1 MIDLSQGEAAAL
13 LLRSFLSG
21 LFLGL
26 AYDLLKGI
34 RLFICAEKPRK
45 KSLWAV
51 LFHLLSF
58 VFDIAFFLAFAV
70 LAIALCYS
78 YVNGLFRGM
87 VYLGMAAGVIIYRLT
102 LSRVVVF
109 LEKKATG
116 VLRRAVR
123 SIARLIKRPI
133 VFLLGRFISLY
144 HLTIGKILGKIISRI
159 KDAAIRRKNTE
170 DAPLESESFTDEATG
185 KEEHPYGE
193 GRAGYRA
200 SGRINFGDH

>member
-13 LLRSFLSG
+13 ILRSFLSG
-21 LFLGL
+21 MLLGL

-34 RLFICAEKPRK
+34 RMLVCTEKPRK
-45 KSLWAV
+45 KSLWRV

-58 VFDIAFFLAFAV
+58 VFDIAFFLAFA
-70 LAIALCYS
+70 LFAIALCYS
-78 YVNGLFRGM
+78 YIDGLFRGM
-87 VYLGMAAGVIIYRLT
+87 VYLGMAAGVLIYRLT

-109 LEKKATG
+109 LEKKVTG
-116 VLRRAVR
+116 ALRRAVKWVVK
-123 SIARLIKRPI
+123 LIKRPI
-133 VFLLGRFISLY
+133 VFLFGRFISLY
-144 HLTIGKILGKIISRI
+144 HLTIGKILGKIIKRI
-159 KDAAIRRKNTE
+159 KDIASRRKNTE
-170 DAPLESESFTDEATG
+170 DAPLESESSVGEETG